1 MAVGIPPLQIRFLP
15 YGFIFNL
22 MIRQV
27 ILATML
33 GEVPLSQAVD
43 DKLIHAELRPDIV
56 EIYESGFDQVRTKF
70 YFKSRCFVLVETT
83 WV

>member
-1 MAVGIPPLQIRFLP
+1 
-15 YGFIFNL
+15 
-22 MIRQV
+22 MILQV
-27 ILATML
+27 ILSTML

-56 EIYESGFDQVRTKF
+56 EVYESGFDQVRTQF
-70 YFKSRCFVLVETT
+70 YFKSRWFVSVEA